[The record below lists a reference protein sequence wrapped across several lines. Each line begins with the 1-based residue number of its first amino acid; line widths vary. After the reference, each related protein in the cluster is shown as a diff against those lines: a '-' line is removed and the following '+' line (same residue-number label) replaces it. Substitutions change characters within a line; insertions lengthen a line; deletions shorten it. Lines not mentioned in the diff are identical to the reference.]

1 MSDVLLFSPLK
12 LRGLTVKNRIFVSP
26 MCMYSAQDGVP
37 NDWHMVHLGSRAVGG
52 AGLITVEATGVVP
65 EGRISPGCL
74 GLWNEQQVEK
84 FKPITAFIKHQGSIP
99 AIQLAHAGRKA
110 SCSLGWQGSKPIGVA
125 DGGWPIVG
133 PSPLAFNT
141 GYQVPHELTV
151 DEIQQLIQDFKKS
164 ALLAIK
170 AGFQCIELHMA
181 HGYLMHQFLS
191 PHSNHRT
198 DSYGGSFENR
208 IRFPLEVLD
217 AVRKV
222 LPDEMPLMVRISATE
237 WTEGAWDIEQSIHF
251 AQIMKSHGADL
262 IDCSTGGNIPGV
274 KIPLTPGY
282 QVTWAEQV
290 KKGADIKTGAVGLI
304 TDPHKA
310 EEILQSGQADAIF
323 LARELLRDPYWPLHA
338 AKKLGVDVPWPLQY
352 ERAK

>member
-1 MSDVLLFSPLK
+1 MKDVLLFSPLD

-26 MCMYSAQDGVP
+26 MCMYSAQDGIP
-37 NDWHMVHLGSRAVGG
+37 NEWHLVHLGSRAVGG
-52 AGLITVEATGVVP
+52 AGLLTIEATGVTP

-74 GLWNEQQVEK
+74 GLWNKSQVEK
-84 FKPITAFIKHQGSIP
+84 FKPITAFIKQQNAIP

-110 SCSLGWQGSKPIGVA
+110 SCSLGWQGSKPIA
-125 DGGWPIVG
+125 LTEGGWKIVG
-133 PSPLAFNT
+133 PSPLAFSDN
-141 GYQVPHELTV
+141 YQVPHELTIQ
-151 DEIQQLIQDFKKS
+151 EIQQLVHAFTRSTQL
-164 ALLAIK
+164 ALE

-208 IRFPLEVLD
+208 IRFPLEVVE

-222 LPDEMPLMVRISATE
+222 LPDNLPLMVRISATE
-237 WTEGAWDIEQSIHF
+237 WKEGTWDIEQSIRF
-251 AQIMKSHGADL
+251 AEVLKKHGVDL

-282 QVTWAEQV
+282 QVPYAEQIR
-290 KKGADIKTGAVGLI
+290 KATGIKTGAVGLI
-304 TDPHKA
+304 TDPDKA
-310 EEILQSGQADAIF
+310 EEILQHGQADAIF

-338 AKKLGVDVPWPLQY
+338 AKKLGVEVPWPPQY